1 MWMLIF
7 LGCSTADA
15 VSCQVYTKNDLLTY
29 RSEMECHEEAMG
41 VYFGMAMNGKF
52 KYALPAC
59 VRVAGDEI

>member
-15 VSCQVYTKNDLLTY
+15 VSCQVYTRNDLVTY
-29 RSEMECHEEAMG
+29 SSETECYEEAMG
-41 VYFGMAMNGKF
+41 VYFGIAMDGKF